1 MIDQLV
7 GQFLGSQDGKSAVAE
22 LGAHGLSPQQATGA
36 VTATA
41 EGMAAQ
47 LTGGGEGGGGGAG
60 DLLGGLLGGGGGGGG
75 GLGALAGLLGGA
87 GGGGGGGNPLGALL
101 GGGGGGGLGALG
113 GLLGG
118 APAAG
123 AAPGAA
129 AANPL
134 AGLTGPIGNF
144 VAQKTGLAPAVA
156 QTVVAVVLPKV
167 VAYFQSSGAP
177 AQQG

>member
-47 LTGGGEGGGGGAG
+47 LTGGGEGGGGDAG

-87 GGGGGGGNPLGALL
+87 GGGGGGNPLGALL
-101 GGGGGGGLGALG
+101 GGGDGGGLGALG

-134 AGLTGPIGNF
+134 AGLAGPIGNF